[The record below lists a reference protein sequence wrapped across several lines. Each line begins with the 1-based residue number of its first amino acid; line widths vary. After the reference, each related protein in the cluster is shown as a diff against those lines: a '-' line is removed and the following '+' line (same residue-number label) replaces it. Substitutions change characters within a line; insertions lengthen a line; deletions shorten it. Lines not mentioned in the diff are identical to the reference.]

1 MPNSAK
7 KRSIKKSPPRSMSQ
21 RMSYRNNAD
30 EIIPRLWLGNVRAS
44 QDEDFIRRENIDVIF
59 NCTKDLPFLYEER
72 RYSSTTKDLPFL
84 YEERRYSSMTKDLPF
99 PFNLPKQY
107 RVPVDDNLKE
117 EEIRN
122 MELWSPEIAHKL
134 LTLYNK
140 GHTILV
146 HCYAGMQRSAACVAM
161 LLIALKH
168 ITAEAAMKHIISR
181 RPIAFQPGA
190 NFGRAIAFFE
200 RDFFGRILPSINRAA
215 TYKDSMR

>member
-1 MPNSAK
+1 
-7 KRSIKKSPPRSMSQ
+7 MS
-21 RMSYRNNAD
+21 RNNAD

-59 NCTKDLPFLYEER
+59 NCTKDLPFLDQKG
-72 RYSSTTKDLPFL
+72 RYSSTTKDLPF
-84 YEERRYSSMTKDLPF
+84 M
-99 PFNLPKQY
+99 FNIPKQY
-107 RVPVDDNLKE
+107 RVPVDDNLQE

-134 LTLYNK
+134 LTMYNK

-168 ITAEAAMKHIISR
+168 MKAQDAMNYIRSR
-181 RPIAFQPGA
+181 RPVAFQPRA

-200 RDFFGRILPSINRAA
+200 RDFFTRILPSINRKHELI
-215 TYKDSMR
+215 TT

>member
-1 MPNSAK
+1 
-7 KRSIKKSPPRSMSQ
+7 MS
-21 RMSYRNNAD
+21 RNNAD

-44 QDEDFIRRENIDVIF
+44 QDEDFIQREKIDVIF

-72 RYSSTTKDLPFL
+72 RSLTTMKDLPFL
-84 YEERRYSSMTKDLPF
+84 IEERRSLTM
-99 PFNLPKQY
+99 PKQY
-107 RVPVDDNLKE
+107 RVPVDDNLQE

-122 MELWSPEIAHKL
+122 IELWSPEIAHKL

-146 HCYAGMQRSAACVAM
+146 HCYAGMQRSAACVAI

-168 ITAEAAMKHIISR
+168 MKAEDAMNYIRSR
-181 RPIAFQPGA
+181 RPVAFQPRA

-200 RDFFGRILPSINRAA
+200 RDFFTRILPSINR
-215 TYKDSMR
+215 K

>member
-1 MPNSAK
+1 MPNSATSAK
-7 KRSIKKSPPRSMSQ
+7 KRSIKKSRTRSMSQ
-21 RMSYRNNAD
+21 HRNDAD

-59 NCTKDLPFLYEER
+59 NC
-72 RYSSTTKDLPFL
+72 
-84 YEERRYSSMTKDLPF
+84 TKDLPF

-168 ITAEAAMKHIISR
+168 MTAQEAMKYIKER
-181 RPIAFQPGA
+181 RPVAFQPGA
-190 NFGRAIAFFE
+190 NFSRAIAFFE
-200 RDFFGRILPSINRAA
+200 HDFFGRILPSIQRTV
-215 TYKDSMR
+215 TYKDSMLMR